1 MHFLNIYIL
10 IESKQTLKKIKKKI
24 NTFCTLLISNQAADV
39 CFKVKDMKG
48 FTHSS
53 PLVEVSDI
61 H

>member
-10 IESKQTLKKIKKKI
+10 IESKQTLKKKKII